1 MPELTLK
8 KHEIECLTVKIG
20 DSAYNIPLGNSL
32 KFKELKKL
40 SDNDEI
46 IKFFEKYLGAEVMDE
61 LTAGDLKA
69 IIEAWSDATQKASGA
84 KMGEL

>member
-20 DSAYNIPLGNSL
+20 DKAYNIPLGNSL

-40 SDNDEI
+40 KNEDEI
-46 IKFFEKYLGAEVMDE
+46 VKFFEKYLSVEVMDE
-61 LTAGDLKA
+61 LTAGDLKQ

-84 KMGEL
+84 KLGEL